1 MKETITIIYGDIEKI
16 KADCI
21 VNAAN
26 RHLHIGNGVCGAIF
40 EAAGVE
46 AMTEACNKIGGC
58 AAGDAVVTPAFNLPA
73 SYVIHAVGPKLGV
86 DDNGPEL
93 LRSAYLQA
101 MERVKE
107 LGCHSVV
114 FPLISSGAFNDGSW
128 TYERFWTI
136 AITAIRDFQASNKGY
151 QIDVTFACHGR
162 ELIAAGKKV
171 LQSVQANSKIL
182 EDEQNEKYVFF
193 WHEYEE
199 NGCFSQWYKA
209 PFTVEGITYQT
220 CEQYMMAKKALLFN
234 DIEHYYLIM
243 NEPDPRKDK
252 AYGKDVR
259 NYDGELWHSCNEE
272 IIFRANYA
280 KFSQNPELKAALLA
294 TDDKQLVEAS
304 PKDKIYGI
312 GLEASDPRAT
322 DPTQWKGTNLLGKML
337 VKVRTV
343 LSGGRL

>member
-1 MKETITIIYGDIEKI
+1 MAGTITIIYGDIEKI

-26 RHLHIGNGVCGAIF
+26 RHLHIGSGVCGAIF
-40 EAAGVE
+40 DAAGVE
-46 AMTEACNKIGGC
+46 EMTEACDKIGGC
-58 AAGDAVVTPAFNLPA
+58 AVGDAVATPAFKLPA
-73 SYVIHAVGPKLGV
+73 TYVIHAVGPRLGI
-86 DDNGPEL
+86 DDNGLEL
-93 LRSAYLQA
+93 LRSAYLKA
-101 MERVKE
+101 MGKVKE
-107 LGCHSVV
+107 LDCHTVV

-128 TYERFWTI
+128 TYEKFWTI
-136 AITAIRDFQASNKGY
+136 AITAIRDFQASTPDY

-162 ELIAAGKKV
+162 ELIAVGKSV
-171 LQSVQANSKIL
+171 LESLPAVQQIVKDDPQQEFI
-182 EDEQNEKYVFF
+182 FF

-199 NGCFSQWYKA
+199 NGCFSQWYRA

-243 NEPDPRKDK
+243 GEPDPRKDK

-259 NYDGELWHSCNEE
+259 NYDGDLWHSCNEE
-272 IIFRANYA
+272 IIFHANYA
-280 KFSQNPELKAALLA
+280 KFSQHMELKEALLA
-294 TDDKQLVEAS
+294 TGDKQLVEAS

-322 DPTQWKGTNLLGKML
+322 DPTKWKGTNLLGKTL
-337 VKVRTV
+337 VKVRT
-343 LSGGRL
+343 LLAGEKE